1 MALVEHPHSKDQRKA
16 PEGQGCPAA
25 PSCVA
30 VGSHHCARHSE
41 WGLARG
47 ERHSL
52 RLAALGSADGL
63 NLRMLMGPVPDE
75 VTTFTSRV
83 RQWPWRV

>member
-47 ERHSL
+47 ERP
-52 RLAALGSADGL
+52 GQSAP
-63 NLRMLMGPVPDE
+63 RIPVRRWCLCQQQLSESEIID
-75 VTTFTSRV
+75 
-83 RQWPWRV
+83 W